1 MDLSSILEA
10 TPGPATVRVTGKPNE
25 EFKKLSAYTKQESQ
39 HAGLGDRYLQVYDEA
54 GAKIEKTSGKNAYG
68 YFRLVVKSQTY
79 KYDIQ
84 PVAEGDKV
92 GVADINNLTAPD
104 ITKIKEKIKIQYS
117 DKATTQDARLASHKG
132 EVLADRSSV
141 VKDVTVAN
149 GTVTVTY
156 NDDSVDTTPVANVA
170 RVNAAPTVEIPFS
183 VEGKKDIYVYANED
197 IDVDLKYNDDSGKIK
212 FATIKQGGNKALSPV
227 DSAEPNI
234 INNEYNTQFTQIN
247 AETATPAIVKIT
259 GKMTKETPGL
269 TASKFPTDENG
280 EYRIV
285 TRYAT
290 ATDLDDA
297 IIENTAVGNSY
308 ATDPGA
314 FTLVLK
320 AQTRKYDIKAPETKV
335 TVANANNITEDE
347 FNQIKDSIKIQYST
361 TNPDKNLLDK
371 QGKDVENQTDRI
383 ESITRE
389 GNNVVVTYKDG
400 SKDTKALADFVNV
413 APTVELPYSNQ
424 TNKEI
429 YVYSGENTDLT
440 FKGSDENEVKDL
452 YLRGPGD
459 VTWNNANGF
468 KLTTGKVEDGVVT
481 GEGSVSEDKRTATI
495 KMTGTTNLTA
505 GKAWTSFIVSK
516 DNDGK
521 LSNTDYRALDVDK
534 NAKEKPGYARFVVKK
549 SNI

>member
-1 MDLSSILEA
+1 
-10 TPGPATVRVTGKPNE
+10 
-25 EFKKLSAYTKQESQ
+25 
-39 HAGLGDRYLQVYDEA
+39 
-54 GAKIEKTSGKNAYG
+54 
-68 YFRLVVKSQTY
+68 
-79 KYDIQ
+79 
-84 PVAEGDKV
+84 
-92 GVADINNLTAPD
+92 
-104 ITKIKEKIKIQYS
+104 
-117 DKATTQDARLASHKG
+117 
-132 EVLADRSSV
+132 
-141 VKDVTVAN
+141 
-149 GTVTVTY
+149 
-156 NDDSVDTTPVANVA
+156 
-170 RVNAAPTVEIPFS
+170 
-183 VEGKKDIYVYANED
+183 
-197 IDVDLKYNDDSGKIK
+197 
-212 FATIKQGGNKALSPV
+212 
-227 DSAEPNI
+227 
-234 INNEYNTQFTQIN
+234 
-247 AETATPAIVKIT
+247 
-259 GKMTKETPGL
+259 MTKETPGL

-413 APTVELPYSNQ
+413 APKVALPYSNEA
-424 TNKEI
+424 NKQI
-429 YVYSGENTDLT
+429 YVYTGENTDLT

-459 VTWNNANGF
+459 LSGNNAAGYG
-468 KLTTGKVEDGVVT
+468 LPTGKVENGAVT
-481 GEGSVSEDKRTATI
+481 GEGSVSADKRTATI
-495 KMTGTTNLTA
+495 KMTGKTSLPA
-505 GKAWTSFIVSK
+505 GQQWTSFIVSK

-521 LSNTDYRALDVDK
+521 LSNTDYRALDKDP
-534 NAKEKPGYARFVVKK
+534 NARQKPGYAHFLVKNQTSKYDIATPTEKVAVTDPANVTQDELDKIKEKLQIEYSTSNDDANLAEKKGKAVDAEDAKTKIKSVEKDADGKLVVTYTDGSTDKKPLSDFVTLDKQPAIEAVEKAAEAQIAAINKTPNATDDEKQAAIDKVNADKK
-549 SNI
+549 KLLMK